1 MTFKEWQGH
10 CFVRQS
16 CGRNEM
22 LLTHTS
28 AVLAGKTGHFFR
40 LDYFGESTQI
50 PTIRAFR
57 PCWRVRG
64 NRIHALVSRG
74 ASLELIRLRCRQTST
89 FLLAEL

>member
-1 MTFKEWQGH
+1 VVLMTFKGWQGH

-40 LDYFGESTQI
+40 LDYFGEST
-50 PTIRAFR
+50 
-57 PCWRVRG
+57 
-64 NRIHALVSRG
+64 
-74 ASLELIRLRCRQTST
+74 
-89 FLLAEL
+89 